1 MCRCIYALLP
11 RNGVVDE
18 ASAADKSTVNLA
30 NVFQLAGLGE
40 FSQALL
46 RADRVITL

>member
-1 MCRCIYALLP
+1 
-11 RNGVVDE
+11 VVDE
-18 ASAADKSTVNLA
+18 ASAADKSAVNLA